1 MPRADGGRRTMG
13 LACGFGMPAVLRLA
27 LLPLVM
33 LLSTAVA
40 SAAPATYALFR
51 LDPLGVDPQ
60 AAEQLE
66 ALLRAELG
74 HVVGQTLPS
83 KAIVDKVALGNP
95 RLQNCT
101 ASPECLAPLGRALH
115 VTRIVAGNVG
125 GLADSYIVNLKLVDD
140 GGRELSRVSA
150 TLRGSLEELIAEIR
164 VAAVRLVAPEQ
175 LVGRIEVVSAIP
187 GAQVTLDGNPVG
199 VTPLLGTLD
208 RIPAGTHK
216 VTVSRDGYS
225 SFEED
230 VPVRFEKTTQ
240 VVVRQTAMSKAALRA
255 ERRRL
260 HPEPPVYAR
269 WYTWTAVA
277 VGAVGVGLLV
287 GFLVPKQQ
295 AVDCSKAGSCP

>member
-1 MPRADGGRRTMG
+1 MPGADDVRSVSG
-13 LACGFGMPAVLRLA
+13 LALMLA
-27 LLPLVM
+27 RLVM
-33 LLSTAVA
+33 VVLWVVPWVVLWPARA
-40 SAAPATYALFR
+40 SAAPATYVLFR
-51 LDPLGVDPQ
+51 LDPLGVEPR

-83 KAIVDKVALGNP
+83 KDVVDKVALGNP
-95 RLQNCT
+95 RLQSCT
-101 ASPECLAPLGRALH
+101 ASPDCLAPLGRALH
-115 VTRIVAGNVG
+115 ATRIVAGNVG

-140 GGRELSRVSA
+140 AGRELTRVSA
-150 TLRGSLEELIAEIR
+150 TLRGSPEELIAEIR

-187 GAQVTLDGNPVG
+187 GAQVILDGNLVG
-199 VTPLLGTLD
+199 TTPLVGPLD
-208 RIPAGTHK
+208 RIAAGTHK
-216 VTVSRDGYS
+216 VVVSRDGYS

-240 VVVRQTAMSKAALRA
+240 VVVRQTPMSKAALRA

-260 HPEPPVYAR
+260 HGESPVYAR
-269 WYTWTAVA
+269 WYTWAGVA

-287 GFLVPKQQ
+287 GFLVPKQH
-295 AVDCSKAGSCP
+295 AIDCSSKAGACP